1 MKKGHRP
8 RCPFF
13 LLIRPPRDRLKNKKI
28 ATATRKRTAPAVAG
42 YPSLYFV
49 FVDRFFAVV
58 LRAAGFFVAAFFAPV
73 LRVVVLANGL
83 LLSIMS
89 HESAHEN
96 YCNAPAS

>member
-1 MKKGHRP
+1 MAAAVRAY
-8 RCPFF
+8 FI
-13 LLIRPPRDRLKNKKI
+13 LLL
-28 ATATRKRTAPAVAG
+28 
-42 YPSLYFV
+42 
-49 FVDRFFAVV
+49 RFFVVV
-58 LRAAGFFVAAFFAPV
+58 LRAVFFAAVFFAPV